1 MGMGTCLRGRPQP
14 SKQPRLDPGAWVA
27 PPVDDVEVEE
37 DDPDLPDLVEDGPLE
52 GEARREAIR
61 RARKH
66 ARDSLVPPRLLEWAQ
81 ELREEAEATW
91 LTDVDSLFAAPDAC
105 PNSETHRYAT
115 LMAMH
120 PGAQFHKALLK
131 ADEEEE
137 LLLSK
142 APPPPSHCMIGQVWN
157 IPGIFH
163 TLACISQLLDDGG

>member
-1 MGMGTCLRGRPQP
+1 MGRKHTPAWKGGPAP
-14 SKQPRLDPGAWVA
+14 KSPRVGAA
-27 PPVDDVEVEE
+27 PCVGPPIDNVDE
-37 DDPDLPDLVEDGPLE
+37 DEDEDEMDLPDLVDDSPLE

-66 ARDSLVPPRLLEWAQ
+66 ARDSLVPPRLLEWAK
-81 ELREEAEATW
+81 ELREDAEATW

-105 PNSETHRYAT
+105 PNSETHRYAS

-120 PGAQFHKALLK
+120 PGAQFHKALLE

-142 APPPPSHCMIGQVWN
+142 APPPPNYI
-157 IPGIFH
+157 
-163 TLACISQLLDDGG
+163 A